1 MEKRMT
7 FPLPDAVLSR
17 MSAPIIRCFPGPHRA
32 FSTLLLAFGAGI
44 ALPSCGGSTKGDKVA
59 RSGGAPVPVLVGQAV
74 VKDMPVTINAIGRV
88 HAEAS
93 VSLKS
98 QVTGRIT
105 KIHFQEGQE
114 VQEGD
119 VLITI
124 DPAPFEVA
132 LAQARAALAQATAV
146 ATNANAQV
154 RRYTSLD
161 KGGGVSKEQIDQV
174 LVEAKK
180 AAAEVASAE
189 AAVQKAELELGYCT
203 LRAPLT
209 GRTGR
214 FLVTE
219 GNVVT
224 ANQTDL
230 TVINQISPIDVLFTL
245 PERHL
250 PVLRQGLN
258 SGELKTFALTSAATL
273 AAARQQQND
282 VEGTAG
288 LPHVEGTLRFLD
300 NSVNTSTSTIDL
312 KASFPNDPPT
322 LWPGQFV
329 NLTLQVSVERQ
340 ALVIPSTAV
349 QAGQNGPFV
358 FVLTETQTAEA
369 QPITL
374 SRTVG
379 QEAVVAR
386 GLKAGDTVVT
396 DGHSRLAQGSK
407 VSIKKSLEEA
417 VEGAIGAANP
427 SSR

>member
-1 MEKRMT
+1 MT
-7 FPLPDAVLSR
+7 FPRLNAVLTH
-17 MSAPIIRCFPGPHRA
+17 MNAPILRSSRGHPSFFGT
-32 FSTLLLAFGAGI
+32 FLLAWAGG
-44 ALPSCGGSTKGDKVA
+44 LTLTSCSEEKKGEPAA
-59 RSGGAPVPVLVGQAV
+59 RSGGPPVPVLVGQAI
-74 VKDMPVTINAIGRV
+74 VKDMPVTIKAIGRV
-88 HAEAS
+88 NAEAS
-93 VSLKS
+93 VSLKP

-114 VQEGD
+114 VKQGD

-146 ATNANAQV
+146 ATNADAQV

-180 AAAEVASAE
+180 AAAEVAGAE

-203 LRAPLT
+203 LRAPLA

-250 PVLRQGLN
+250 PALRQGLV

-273 AAARQQQND
+273 AAARQQQD
-282 VEGTAG
+282 HAEGTTG

-300 NSVNTSTSTIDL
+300 NTVNASTGTIDL

-329 NLTLQVSVERQ
+329 NLTLQVSVERHS
-340 ALVIPSTAV
+340 LVIPAMAV
-349 QAGQNGPFV
+349 QTGQNGPFV
-358 FVLTETQTAEA
+358 FAVTETQTAEA
-369 QPITL
+369 RPITV

-379 QEAVVAR
+379 QEAVIAS
-386 GLKAGDTVVT
+386 GLKAGDTIVT
-396 DGHSRLAQGSK
+396 DGQSRLAQGSK
-407 VSIKKSLEEA
+407 VVIKKSLEEA
-417 VEGAIGAANP
+417 VEKAIGAAAP
-427 SSR
+427 SSN